1 MYKII
6 VMAIAFSAAL
16 SGAALAGD
24 FKVAP
29 HGSYLIDLDTA
40 DDSFSVWRSEDLG
53 ELNAVHARMR
63 IARCGKSKQYA
74 CQGHIRLSSG
84 DKSVSIEVI
93 SLKPGAPLYV
103 TLDDGV
109 DSHRQMFLSPPEA
122 DEAFD
127 FHIRWSADGKI
138 SFDLYDKLNH
148 GIGQG
153 FEHREYDLAAPVKS
167 MEVTGSTSEVEFNKL
182 ELGSE

>member
-1 MYKII
+1 MFKTI
-6 VMAIAFSAAL
+6 AIAIALAAL
-16 SGAALAGD
+16 SSAAQAGD

-53 ELNAVHARMR
+53 DVNAVHAHMR
-63 IARCGKSKQYA
+63 IARCGKSKEYA
-74 CQGHIRLSSG
+74 CQAHIRLYSG
-84 DKSVSIEVI
+84 DKSVSIAVT

-109 DSHRQMFLSPPEA
+109 DAHRQMFLSAPAA

-127 FHIRWSADGKI
+127 FDIHWSPDGKI
-138 SFDLYDKLNH
+138 SVDLYDTVSR
-148 GIGQG
+148 GVGQG
-153 FEHREYDLAAPVKS
+153 FEHHEYDLAAPVKA
-167 MEVTGSTSEVEFNKL
+167 MEVTGSTSEVEVNKL